1 MSDEKNNFQIQHAVS
16 RDATGVLTID
26 GIRLAYEIH
35 GTGEIPLVILPVSN
49 LTEQGTFYPGGT
61 S

>member
-1 MSDEKNNFQIQHAVS
+1 MADKKNDFQKQHAVS
-16 RDATGVLTID
+16 KDATGMVTVN
-26 GIRLAYEIH
+26 GVRLYYEFH
-35 GTGEIPLVILPVSN
+35 ENGEIPLVILPVSN